1 MLTACD
7 VMTRDVETV
16 APDDDVGDVLSK
28 LARAE
33 FNGFPVVEEGTVV
46 GVVTQGDLVRLF
58 QTDERVLWIPIG
70 LPPFTETVTY
80 AVDVSWE
87 DLDLGVDFARNVDKP
102 IRDVMTADVVTV
114 APDDDVDRIL
124 DLLSG
129 KINRLPVVENGAL
142 VGIVTREDVIRAL
155 RDERRTS

>member
-1 MLTACD
+1 MLTARD

-28 LARAE
+28 LAKAE
-33 FNGFPVVEEGTVV
+33 FNGFPVLEGDELV
-46 GVVTQGDLVRLF
+46 GIVTQGDLVRLF
-58 QTDERVLWIPIG
+58 QTDEHVLWIPIG

-80 AVDVSWE
+80 SVDVSWD

-102 IRDVMTADVVTV
+102 IRDVMTTDVVTV
-114 APDDDVDRIL
+114 APEDDIDRLL

-129 KINRLPVVENGAL
+129 RINRLPVLDDGKL
-142 VGIVTREDVIRAL
+142 VGIVTREDVIGAL
-155 RDERRTS
+155 RDERRAA